1 MLAESLCNYVKE
13 EGINE
18 RLCKVSDDT
27 ALAVDLGI
35 KPTLMSLL
43 RAGYN
48 WLMFYEE
55 RVSSE
60 GKIIV
65 RALPKGGM

>member
-35 KPTLMSLL
+35 KSTLMLL
-43 RAGYN
+43 LQAGYN

-65 RALPKGGM
+65 RAVPKGGM

>member
-35 KPTLMSLL
+35 KPTLMLL
-43 RAGYN
+43 LQAGYN

-65 RALPKGGM
+65 RAVPKGGM